1 MARKCTVCISKDR
14 NKIDLAL
21 VNPNET
27 LRTISDHFGISK
39 SSLKRHKES
48 GHIIKKISA
57 SIIAK
62 DEKEAQTFLEEITDL
77 KNKAENLHDI
87 AMGDN
92 DVRGACAALR
102 EMRGAIE
109 LKGKATGEL
118 KEKHEHSG
126 PNGSPIRTETAIN
139 ISEEVKKLVGILPAV
154 KL

>member
-21 VNPNET
+21 VNPSET

-39 SSLKRHKES
+39 SALKRHRDS
-48 GHIIKKISA
+48 GHIARKVAA
-57 SIIAK
+57 SKAAK
-62 DEKEAQTFLEEITDL
+62 EEKESRSFLEDVADL
-77 KNKAENLHDI
+77 RDKAENLHDI
-87 AMGDN
+87 ATSEG

-118 KEKHEHSG
+118 REKVEHSG
-126 PNGSPIRTETAIN
+126 NLMLLAQMSD
-139 ISEEVKKLVGILPAV
+139 EEVERRAREILAG
-154 KL
+154 K

>member
-1 MARKCTVCISKDR
+1 MARKCTVCSSKDR

-27 LRTISDHFGISK
+27 LRTISYHFGISK
-39 SSLKRHKES
+39 SALKRHKES
-48 GHIIKKISA
+48 GHIAKKIAA
-57 SIIAK
+57 STAAK
-62 DEKEAQTFLEEITDL
+62 EERQCRSFLEDVNDL
-77 KNKAENLHDI
+77 KDKAEILHDV
-87 AMGDN
+87 ASGEG

-118 KEKHEHSG
+118 KERHEVTGKDGKPVKIVS
-126 PNGSPIRTETAIN
+126 TLD
-139 ISEEVKKLVGILPAV
+139 ISAEVKKLVGILPAV